1 MDAKCRV
8 CHRPSVDA
16 LAGGLPV
23 CHRHRAMLLE
33 HLRDARELERHQRLL
48 GFGVPLHNVDDLSR
62 ETLLVCDHST
72 VPSEAHSWSGI
83 PGDACYWCLSS
94 YVSVY
99 TEQRTKLLEPIEL
112 EPGDVR
118 YADEVLR
125 RGRQLAN
132 AVGIGLI
139 TPDEARS
146 TFERWAA
153 HV

>member
-16 LAGGLPV
+16 LSGLPV

-33 HLRDARELERHQRLL
+33 LLRDARELERHLRLL

-62 ETLLVCDHST
+62 ETLLVCDRST

-83 PGDACYWCLSS
+83 PGDVCYWCLSS

-99 TEQRTKLLEPIEL
+99 TEQRTKLLESIEL
-112 EPGDVR
+112 NPEDTR

-146 TFERWAA
+146 TFEKWAA

>member
-8 CHRPSVDA
+8 CHRPSVDH
-16 LAGGLPV
+16 LGGIPV
-23 CHRHRAMLLE
+23 CHRHRTMLLE
-33 HLRDARELERHQRLL
+33 HLQEARGLERHQRLL
-48 GFGVPLHNVDDLSR
+48 GFGVPLHNVEDLTK
-62 ETLLVCDHST
+62 ETLLVCDHSS
-72 VPSEAHSWSGI
+72 VPSESHSWSGI
-83 PGDACYWCLSS
+83 PGDACYWCLTN
-94 YVSVY
+94 YVEVY
-99 TEQRTKLLEPIEL
+99 TEQRSRLLAPIEL
-112 EPGDVR
+112 EPEDKR

-146 TFERWAA
+146 TFEKWAA